1 MQMEAMNAEFSVRNQ
16 NRTSMRSNRVN
27 RNNCDPPD
35 VAHTFDSLHAMNDR
49 ELMQTYSEKEQKL
62 SKLDT
67 LYSAI
72 RNFLHGS
79 SRITSDEELDKA
91 LHQLSELREEAQH
104 FIMLCYYDDDENP
117 TCKRRIPPES
127 SRSVKSEHKSDAQK
141 ICFEYE
147 DLTCK
152 GKGTNWDSQA
162 PRGAHSQT
170 ISDKDSF
177 VPTDT
182 GNTSEPFV
190 RVKDQI
196 IYELLQERATLCKE
210 KADLEAQVHEL
221 SELSAEEMK
230 KWATLTDNMQ
240 VEIEK
245 LRYALQCNTPSLQF
259 P

>member
-35 VAHTFDSLHAMNDR
+35 VAHTLDSLHAMNDR

-127 SRSVKSEHKSDAQK
+127 SRSVKSEHKSGAQK

-147 DLTCK
+147 VK
-152 GKGTNWDSQA
+152 AKA
-162 PRGAHSQT
+162 PIGIAKRLEEHTVKRFQRKTHSSPL
-170 ISDKDSF
+170 I
-177 VPTDT
+177 
-182 GNTSEPFV
+182 
-190 RVKDQI
+190 R
-196 IYELLQERATLCKE
+196 
-210 KADLEAQVHEL
+210 
-221 SELSAEEMK
+221 
-230 KWATLTDNMQ
+230 
-240 VEIEK
+240 EIH
-245 LRYALQCNTPSLQF
+245 PSHSYG
-259 P
+259 